1 MTQIQALNWLGI
13 RSLKSRNSELKS
25 PLLAMIQPG
34 FVVAKFPNNPVTT
47 SEGSDI
53 RQPPQEARKSPE
65 ISASGGGTS
74 QIRIFHKSLN
84 FNLADG
90 FREGAGG

>member
-25 PLLAMIQPG
+25 PLLAMIQAG
-34 FVVAKFPNNPVTT
+34 FVVAKFPNNPVNT
-47 SEGSDI
+47 SEGWDI

-65 ISASGGGTS
+65 LLVSGGAPLIGIGGGPPPRS
-74 QIRIFHKSLN
+74 
-84 FNLADG
+84 G
-90 FREGAGG
+90 FFTNP

>member
-34 FVVAKFPNNPVTT
+34 FVVAKFPNNPVNT
-47 SEGSDI
+47 SEGWDI

-65 ISASGGGTS
+65 ISASGGPTYLRRGGGHLPDQDFS
-74 QIRIFHKSLN
+74 QILEF
-84 FNLADG
+84 
-90 FREGAGG
+90 

>member
-34 FVVAKFPNNPVTT
+34 FVIIGTCRL
-47 SEGSDI
+47 GSGSLCQLNVDLGSFNKI
-53 RQPPQEARKSPE
+53 LTLP
-65 ISASGGGTS
+65 
-74 QIRIFHKSLN
+74 SLN
-84 FNLADG
+84 FEDN
-90 FREGAGG
+90 F